1 MIVEDYMKD
10 ENWDLIIKPR
20 NSWFDFRINEIWKY
34 RDLLFLFV
42 KRDFIAIYKQTI
54 LGPLWFFIQP
64 ILSTIIFTIIFG
76 GFAKLSTDGV
86 PGPLFY
92 LGGLTLWNYFA
103 DNLTKTSETFVQ
115 NQNIFGKVYFP
126 RLIVPISVIISNLL
140 KLGIQFLLFVGV
152 WIYFLVNDT
161 PNLSPNWAIALFPI
175 LILIMSGLSLGF
187 GIIFSSLTTKYRDM
201 KFLLLFGVQLMM
213 YVSSVVVPLSMVSE
227 KYQWIMKLNP
237 VVNVIEAFKYGFL
250 GTGNF
255 HWIDIIYSV
264 LFTIVLLII
273 GIIVFNKV
281 EKSFMDTV

>member
-161 PNLSPNWAIALFPI
+161 PNLSPNWTIALFPI